1 MVQRPNRRLATTLSA
16 IKRRKRGPVLKI
28 KKAVF
33 PVAGLGTRFLPA
45 TKALPKEMLPVVDK
59 PLIQYAVEE
68 ALNAGIEQIIFVTGR
83 GKTALEDHFDKSYE
97 LEDILRSKNKDEDLQ
112 AVLSLVPE
120 TGTIVYTRQNE
131 PLGLGHAIWC
141 ARDVVG
147 DEPFAVLL
155 ADDLVKSKKPVLT
168 QMIQRFCRLR
178 ASMVAVMEVPNE
190 DTDKYG
196 IISGKDIE
204 DNVIQ
209 VDGLVEK
216 PKPSEA
222 PSNLAIIGRYILT
235 PEIFSILGEKKKGA
249 GNEIQITDAMEILL
263 KNQPIFGYRFEG
275 RRFDCGNKA
284 GFQMANVAF
293 ALDRPD
299 IRDRLL
305 PFLRESI
312 A

>member
-1 MVQRPNRRLATTLSA
+1 M
-16 IKRRKRGPVLKI
+16 KI

-68 ALNAGIEQIIFVTGR
+68 ALSAGIEQIIFVTGR
-83 GKTALEDHFDKSYE
+83 GKTALEDHFDTSFE
-97 LEDILRSKNKDEDLQ
+97 LESILRSKNKEEDLKT
-112 AVLSLVPE
+112 VMSLVPE
-120 TGTIVYTRQNE
+120 TGTIIYTRQNE

-155 ADDLVKSKKPVLT
+155 ADDLVKSEHPVLA

-178 ASMVAVMEVPNE
+178 ASMVAVMEVPAE

-209 VDGLVEK
+209 IDGLVEK
-216 PKPSEA
+216 PKPSDA

-235 PEIFSILGEKKKGA
+235 PEIFNILGQKRKGA
-249 GNEIQITDAMEILL
+249 GNEIQITDAMEVLL
-263 KNQPIFGYRFEG
+263 KSQPIFGYRFEG

-293 ALDRPD
+293 SLDRPD

>member
-1 MVQRPNRRLATTLSA
+1 
-16 IKRRKRGPVLKI
+16 LKI
-28 KKAVF
+28 KKAIF

-83 GKTALEDHFDKSYE
+83 GKTALEDHFDKSFE
-97 LEDILRSKNKDEDLQ
+97 LENILKTKNKDRDLKEI
-112 AVLSLVPE
+112 VELVPE
-120 TGTIVYTRQNE
+120 TGTIIYTRQNE

-141 ARDVVG
+141 ARDIVG

-155 ADDLVKSKKPVLT
+155 ADDLVKAEQPVLS

-178 ASMVAVMEVPNE
+178 ASMVAVMEVAPE

-209 VDGLVEK
+209 LDALVEK
-216 PKPSEA
+216 PNPDEA

-235 PEIFSILGEKKKGA
+235 PEIFSILGQKKKGA
-249 GNEIQITDAMEILL
+249 GNEIQITDAMELLL
-263 KNQPIFGYRFEG
+263 KNQPIFGYRFNG

-284 GFQMANVAF
+284 GFQMANLAF
-293 ALDRPD
+293 AMDRDD
-299 IRDRLL
+299 IKSALL
-305 PFLRESI
+305 PFVKEMI
-312 A
+312 DNA

>member
-1 MVQRPNRRLATTLSA
+1 M
-16 IKRRKRGPVLKI
+16 KI

-83 GKTALEDHFDKSYE
+83 GKTALEDHFDKSFE
-97 LEDILRSKNKDEDLQ
+97 LESILRSKNKEEELKT
-112 AVLSLVPE
+112 VVGLVPE
-120 TGTIVYTRQNE
+120 TGTIIYTRQNE

-155 ADDLVKSKKPVLT
+155 ADDLVKSERPVLS
-168 QMIQRFCRLR
+168 QMIQRFSRLR
-178 ASMVAVMEVPNE
+178 ASMVAVMEVAPD

-204 DNVIQ
+204 DNVLQI
-209 VDGLVEK
+209 DALVEK

-235 PEIFSILGEKKKGA
+235 PEIFSILDKKKRGA
-249 GNEIQITDAMEILL
+249 GNEIQITDAMAILL
-263 KNQPIFGYRFEG
+263 QSQPIFGYRFEG

-293 ALDRPD
+293 AMDRPD
-299 IRDRLL
+299 IKDKLL
-305 PFLRESI
+305 PFLKEMV
-312 A
+312 

>member
-1 MVQRPNRRLATTLSA
+1 M
-16 IKRRKRGPVLKI
+16 KI

-83 GKTALEDHFDKSYE
+83 GKTALEDHFDKSFE
-97 LEDILRSKNKDEDLQ
+97 LESILKAKNKETPLKEITE
-112 AVLSLVPE
+112 LVPE
-120 TGTIVYTRQNE
+120 TGTIIYTRQNE
-131 PLGLGHAIWC
+131 ALGLGHAIWC
-141 ARDVVG
+141 ARDIVG

-155 ADDLVKSKKPVLT
+155 ADDMVKSEKPVLA
-168 QMIQRFCRLR
+168 QMVQRFNRLR
-178 ASMVAVMEVPNE
+178 ASMVAVMEVDNAE
-190 DTDKYG
+190 TDKYG
-196 IISGKDIE
+196 IISGRDIE

-209 VDGLVEK
+209 LDGLVEK

-222 PSNLAIIGRYILT
+222 PTNLAIIGRYILT
-235 PEIFSILGEKKKGA
+235 PDIFSILGRKKRGA

-263 KNQPIFGYRFEG
+263 QTQPIFGYRFEG
-275 RRFDCGNKA
+275 TRFDCGNKA
-284 GFQMANVAF
+284 GFQMANIAF
-293 ALDRPD
+293 AMDRPD
-299 IRDRLL
+299 LREKLL
-305 PFLRESI
+305 PFIKKFASC